1 MEEVS
6 FWKSPILRFLSFFLP
21 QATRVSPFNECWEA
35 KELKQNFL
43 SAAFQWNQPDFIH
56 LERWNLGKAIHLP
69 ATLGKWTQP
78 PGAGFF
84 PLFPDS
90 QTLPGFLALTGLL
103 TSPLFPPPQ
112 PPWEHGLVAPS
123 LAPCQRPCSA
133 RISSMDCNSC
143 KPAGATRGPAAQT
156 ELAELVPSQGHCLW
170 AEWHVPLLMAQ
181 EFLCQSS
188 GKPCLPPTRR
198 LRMNS
203 LCHSPLQMQ
212 TLTRLDNPGLS
223 VSFLPMQ

>member
-6 FWKSPILRFLSFFLP
+6 FWKSPILRFLSFILP

-35 KELKQNFL
+35 KELKQSFL
-43 SAAFQWNQPDFIH
+43 SAAFQWNQSDFIH
-56 LERWNLGKAIHLP
+56 LQRWNLGKAIHLP

-156 ELAELVPSQGHCLW
+156 LSWLSWSQVRVTACKLNGTFLSSWHRSFYVSQVGSPASLPQGGW
-170 AEWHVPLLMAQ
+170 EWTACATVLY
-181 EFLCQSS
+181 
-188 GKPCLPPTRR
+188 
-198 LRMNS
+198 
-203 LCHSPLQMQ
+203 
-212 TLTRLDNPGLS
+212 
-223 VSFLPMQ
+223 